1 MNKIRIN
8 NIFLVLLF
16 VLFTLSN
23 ITYADERKDEWQ
35 NKEYDKENI
44 KRILIKPVIISDGI
58 KLEYFDEMRIREY
71 CEQIKNNKKINE
83 IGVKLLSEDD
93 LLGKI
98 SGVVNEDLKEVA
110 KRLLK
115 CIRSNDYAFRI
126 GGDEFMLILNGNL
139 DAQICKK
146 RIERIKKL
154 FQ

>member
-16 VLFTLSN
+16 ILFTLSN
-23 ITYADERKDEWQ
+23 ITYAEERKDEWQ

-110 KRLLK
+110 KSDPQR
-115 CIRSNDYAFRI
+115 YQRI
-126 GGDEFMLILNGNL
+126 MDMHADKFVDQILEYNL
-139 DAQICKK
+139 VSYGT
-146 RIERIKKL
+146 
-154 FQ
+154 

>member
-16 VLFTLSN
+16 ILFTLSN
-23 ITYADERKDEWQ
+23 ITYAEERKDEWQ

-110 KRLLK
+110 KSDPQR
-115 CIRSNDYAFRI
+115 YQRI
-126 GGDEFMLILNGNL
+126 MDMNADKFIDQVLEYNL
-139 DAQICKK
+139 VSYGTEQIYVPEQWHEE
-146 RIERIKKL
+146 I
-154 FQ
+154 